1 MVAYRAGPAARGRCL
16 RPSIG
21 PMPSAPRATIVDPM
35 TVVLAIAVLL
45 LVGVVLYLLLGRQEE
60 PVAEPDLGPA
70 IQEAT
75 QNVASQMMSNL
86 LRANEEARK
95 VDVAN
100 AAAALDRRQGE
111 IDKSQLEIRQLADRI
126 AKGQEKIEHEVR
138 RRGEVDL
145 QTRTLL
151 EQVGQTV
158 GNLNSETA
166 GLKKALRQP
175 QTRGQWGEMQLR
187 RCIEIAGMTEH
198 VDFELQET
206 LRTEEGQLR
215 PDARFML
222 PEGRSFVADSK
233 VSFEAFLDA
242 QEAEDESTRQIHL
255 ARLARQ
261 AREHVRSLS
270 TKDYQGQFKA
280 GEVPDLVICF
290 MPNEPA
296 MHAAL
301 AADPE
306 LFEYAL
312 ERNVL
317 LVGPTSLIG
326 LLRTMELGWRQE
338 RMVAE
343 AAEIAEAAKTL
354 HGRFSRFLGEFE
366 RVGKGLTTAAG
377 AYDKAVGSMEARL
390 LPSLRKV
397 EGMGVA
403 PGKEIEPPEPTQITV
418 RQISAPEL
426 REASAPE
433 TGPAGE
439 RDAA

>member
-1 MVAYRAGPAARGRCL
+1 M
-16 RPSIG
+16 
-21 PMPSAPRATIVDPM
+21 TI
-35 TVVLAIAVLL
+35 VLAIAVLL
-45 LVGVVLYLLLGRQEE
+45 LVAAVLYLALGRPEE
-60 PVAEPDLGPA
+60 PAAEPDLGPA

-86 LRANEEARK
+86 LQANEEARK

-100 AAAALDRRQGE
+100 AAAALDKRQSEIDRRQQE
-111 IDKSQLEIRQLADRI
+111 MKALTDRI
-126 AKGQEKIEHEVR
+126 AQGQEKIEAEVR
-138 RRGEVDL
+138 KRGEVDL

-151 EQVGQTV
+151 QQMGQTV

-175 QTRGQWGEMQLR
+175 QTRGQWGELQLR

-206 LRTEEGQLR
+206 LHTDDGRLR

-233 VSFEAFLDA
+233 VPLDAFLDA
-242 QEAEDESTRQIHL
+242 QEAEDESTRQVHL
-255 ARLARQ
+255 ARHARQ

-280 GEVPDLVICF
+280 GAMPDLVICF
-290 MPNEPA
+290 IPNEPA
-296 MHAAL
+296 LHAAFT
-301 AADPE
+301 ADPE
-306 LFEYAL
+306 LFDYAL

-317 LVGPTSLIG
+317 LVSPTSLIG

-343 AAEIAEAAKTL
+343 AAEIADAAGTL
-354 HGRFSRFLGEFE
+354 HARFSRFLGEFE
-366 RVGKGLTTAAG
+366 KVGKGLNSAAT
-377 AYDKAVGSMEARL
+377 AYDSAVGSMETRL

-403 PGKEIEPPEPTQITV
+403 PGKEIKPPEPTQITV

-426 REASAPE
+426 REAAGDLEPS
-433 TGPAGE
+433 GE